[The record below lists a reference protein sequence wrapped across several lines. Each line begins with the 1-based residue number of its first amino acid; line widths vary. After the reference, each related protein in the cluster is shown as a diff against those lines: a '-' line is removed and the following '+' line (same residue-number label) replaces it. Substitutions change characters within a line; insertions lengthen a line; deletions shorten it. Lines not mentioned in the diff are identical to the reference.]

1 MSLTIQLC
9 RVTTE
14 HTYETFDR
22 LHPQYLLLPREKY
35 DTFPLNFTESV
46 GGKQAASYYGST
58 WAEMLATD
66 AFSAV
71 RETGLENR
79 EEAKKV
85 CRRFRSTFLETGS
98 TLPTAE
104 VFRQFRGRDPS
115 HEALLLALG
124 LKEMPRPKKRGQKN
138 ADYENNVN
146 VSQ

>member
-1 MSLTIQLC
+1 MCLSRLSLC

-14 HTYETFDR
+14 HTGETLDR

-46 GGKQAASYYGST
+46 GGKLAASYYGGT
-58 WAEMLATD
+58 WAKMLATD

-124 LKEMPRPKKRGQKN
+124 LKEMPRPKKRGQKH
-138 ADYENNVN
+138 AEYENNV
-146 VSQ
+146 SQ